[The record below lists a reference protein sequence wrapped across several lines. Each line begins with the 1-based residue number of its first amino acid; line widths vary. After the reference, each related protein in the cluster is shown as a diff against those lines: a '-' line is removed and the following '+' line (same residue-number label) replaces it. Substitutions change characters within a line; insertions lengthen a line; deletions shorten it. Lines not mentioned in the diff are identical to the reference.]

1 MKSTKTVEFPSD
13 LAREIAEI
21 RAVAATAEPELRTLR
36 DLEMGWVAGGGDDIP
51 VWTPH

>member
-1 MKSTKTVEFPSD
+1 MKHIKAVEFQSD
-13 LAREIAEI
+13 PAREIEEI
-21 RAVAATAEPELRTLR
+21 RAVAAAAEPELRTLR